1 MTPQAGQQAPEFA
14 LQNQD
19 GETVSLNDLRGRK
32 VILYFYP
39 RDDTPG
45 CTAEACGI
53 RDVFPRFQAQDAV
66 VLGVSP
72 DDVKSHKKFQEKYGL
87 PFTLL
92 ADTDHAV
99 AETYGVWGEKKMYGK
114 TYWGVSRVT
123 FLIDEDG
130 RIGRVYEKVTPQ
142 EHAEE
147 LLRALGNGSSD

>member
-1 MTPQAGQQAPEFA
+1 MIPQAGQQAPEFA
-14 LQNQD
+14 LRNQD
-19 GETVSLNDLRGRK
+19 GETVSLSELRGRK

-53 RDVFPRFQAQDAV
+53 RDVFPRFEARDAV

-72 DDVKSHKKFQEKYGL
+72 DDVESHKKFQQKYGL

-92 ADTDHAV
+92 ADADHAV
-99 AETYGVWGEKKMYGK
+99 AEQYGVWGEKTMYGR
-114 TYWGVSRVT
+114 TYWGVNRVT

-130 RIGRVYEKVTPQ
+130 RIERVYEKVTPQ

-147 LLRALGNGSSD
+147 LLQALRGGS

>member
-19 GETVSLNDLRGRK
+19 GETVSLNGLRGRK

-39 RDDTPG
+39 KDDTPG

-53 RDVFPRFQAQDAV
+53 RDVFPRFQARDAV

-72 DDVKSHKKFQEKYGL
+72 DDVESHKTFQQKYGL

-92 ADTDHAV
+92 ADTDHRV
-99 AETYGVWGEKKMYGK
+99 AEQYGVWGEKKMYGK
-114 TYWGVSRVT
+114 TYWGVNRVT

-130 RIGRVYEKVTPQ
+130 RIERVYEKVTPQ

-147 LLRALGNGSSD
+147 LLLALR